1 MSVAVA
7 VVAGVLIE
15 PTSYYQQYNQRN
27 QPIELLKH
35 GTCSLS
41 VLVNTM
47 QRQRSDSR
55 VLISVECSDGSRKP
69 RWLQGRHGSEAYS
82 LGMWPVMTSDL
93 NHRYPA
99 SVIDAPAELRLSL
112 GSHSVSSLLAEHES
126 PIVSVA
132 RR

>member
-1 MSVAVA
+1 
-7 VVAGVLIE
+7 
-15 PTSYYQQYNQRN
+15 
-27 QPIELLKH
+27 
-35 GTCSLS
+35 
-41 VLVNTM
+41 M
-47 QRQRSDSR
+47 QRQRSHSR
-55 VLISVECSDGSRKP
+55 VPVSVERPDGPGKP
-69 RWLQGRHGSEAYS
+69 LWLQGRHGSEAYS